1 MPNFIKCLWKIHRY
15 SQKFISTSDVI
26 LLSITNCYQLVY
38 DTIILD
44 KSRMIFTNQTITS
57 KVTVYM
63 IKYYFYKHFRNVAT
77 TGKWGTFITILR
89 IISFLKDVNNIIK
102 CPYIREL
109 SDTRGE
115 ITNLTRYYSLH
126 TWQYINSQT
135 VWELDNYKMLYNNTI
150 Q

>member
-1 MPNFIKCLWKIHRY
+1 
-15 SQKFISTSDVI
+15 
-26 LLSITNCYQLVY
+26 
-38 DTIILD
+38 
-44 KSRMIFTNQTITS
+44 MIFTNQTITS

-126 TWQYINSQT
+126 T
-135 VWELDNYKMLYNNTI
+135 
-150 Q
+150 